1 MKRLCELKKHLVVK
15 KNLSVKI
22 NIEIMEKL
30 QYISQGFTIKD
41 QELNIRKALD
51 NGIQWIQV
59 RWKNAPEK
67 NFIRLCEISKKL
79 CADHHTICIVNDHVQ
94 IAKDVDADGVHL
106 GLKDLSVEAAR
117 DILGEHK
124 IIGGTANT
132 FSDVLQRIVE
142 HCDYIGLGPLRF
154 TSTKEQL
161 SPILGF
167 EGYHEIINSLKEKS
181 IEIPKIFA
189 IGGVV
194 LKDIQQLQQIGIY
207 GVAVSGHITSQPSVI
222 NEFRSILE
230 SN

>member
-1 MKRLCELKKHLVVK
+1 
-15 KNLSVKI
+15 
-22 NIEIMEKL
+22 MEKL
-30 QYISQGFTIKD
+30 QYISQGSSLEV
-41 QELNIRKALD
+41 QEKNIRKALD
-51 NGIQWIQV
+51 YGAKWIQV

-67 NFIRLCEISKKL
+67 DFIRLCEISKKL
-79 CADHHTICIVNDHVQ
+79 CSDYQAVCIINDHVQ
-94 IAKDVDADGVHL
+94 VAKEVDADGVHL
-106 GLKDLSVEAAR
+106 GLNDMSVEKAR
-117 DILGEHK
+117 YILGENK

-132 FSDVLQRIVE
+132 FSDILQRIVE
-142 HCDYIGLGPLRF
+142 RCDYIGLGPLRF

-167 EGYHEIINSLKEKS
+167 EGYGEIINSLKEKS

-194 LKDIQQLQQIGIY
+194 LEDIQQLQQIGIY
-207 GVAVSGHITSQPSVI
+207 GVAVSGQITSQPSVI